1 MAIQEIATPATA
13 TSARKF
19 HFGLNVAN
27 LDRAVDFYRTLFG
40 VDPVKYL
47 TDHAKFEVED
57 PPLVLALHP
66 SPRSA
71 GGALNHVG
79 VRVTSSEKLV
89 DVQRRLELA
98 GIRTQREEGVE
109 CCYARQTKFWV
120 ADADR
125 NLWEI
130 YTLEEDLDHSGFG
143 GDDAGMP
150 PRSEELGDPIV
161 WEHML
166 TSPVPDRIP
175 FADDEVDEVR
185 LEGTFNADLS
195 TDTLKHLITEAFRV
209 LRPGGRIAVHGL
221 VSDRPFPGVPALP
234 GPAALVR
241 RIPEATVALE
251 ELTAAGF
258 VGLFYERLG
267 DIHCFHVGGVELRE
281 MRLTGLKPYA
291 DTNQADH
298 AVLYRGPLAQ
308 VISEDGHVFPRGVRV
323 NVDSATWQQLRLPPF
338 DEQFTCFPRPN
349 RVWSLPKQAET
360 LRADTNS

>member
-1 MAIQEIATPATA
+1 MATQEIATPATA
-13 TSARKF
+13 TGVRKF

-27 LDRAVDFYRTLFG
+27 LDRAIDFYRTLFG
-40 VDPVKYL
+40 VDPVKYF
-47 TDHAKFEVED
+47 TDHAKFEVDD

-89 DVQRRLELA
+89 DVQRRLEMA
-98 GIRTQREEGVE
+98 RIRTQREEGVE

-130 YTLEEDLDHSGFG
+130 YTLEEDLEHSGFG
-143 GDDAGMP
+143 GDDAGIP
-150 PRSEELGDPIV
+150 PRSEDLGDPVV

-175 FADDEVDEVR
+175 FGNQEVDEVR

-195 TDTLKHLITEAFRV
+195 TDTLKRLMTEAFRV
-209 LRPGGRIAVHGL
+209 LRPGARIAVHGL

-241 RIPEATVALE
+241 RIPEATAALE
-251 ELTAAGF
+251 ELSAAGF

-267 DIHCFHVGGVELRE
+267 DIHCFHVGGVEFRE
-281 MRLTGLKPYA
+281 MRLTGIKPCVSEIET
-291 DTNQADH
+291 DQ
-298 AVLYRGPLAQ
+298 AVLYKGPLAQ
-308 VISEDGHVFPRGVRV
+308 VVSGNGQAFPRGVRV
-323 NVDSATWQQLRLPPF
+323 NVDSATWQQFRQPPF
-338 DEQFTCFPRPN
+338 AEQFTCFPPSKSTT
-349 RVWSLPKQAET
+349 VVS
-360 LRADTNS
+360 